1 MKSPERIGEIW
12 STFRDL
18 IGDHGRNKFNTG
30 SLYMTED
37 CSQPTL
43 NVITGLY
50 ISKGPKRTFMY
61 VDTSIRSIQAND
73 NDMLITKNSAYC
85 LN

>member
-1 MKSPERIGEIW
+1 MGEIR

-18 IGDHGRNKFNTG
+18 VGDHGRNEFNTR
-30 SLYMTED
+30 SLYTTED

-50 ISKGPKRTFMY
+50 ISKGPKRTFMC
-61 VDTSIRSIQAND
+61 VDTSIRSIQVNY
-73 NDMLITKNSAYC
+73 NNMLITENPAYY